1 MNLAIY
7 WVHIYWG
14 HIYWV
19 QRFFE
24 LLAGNR
30 VHARLR
36 FWAQMDLKKGGFY
49 VTRVTALSKV
59 ALCCTALFMWFYL
72 AAKLRYGL
80 MVSHA
85 LVFGSSGPSPRPG
98 RRHCI
103 VFLRKAPYFH
113 SASLHP
119 ERKMCASKPED
130 NVLSS
135 ILPPVFLT

>member
-7 WVHIYWG
+7 WV

-30 VHARLR
+30 VHARLP

-98 RRHCI
+98 RRHYSVLEEGTLLSQCLSPPMR
-103 VFLRKAPYFH
+103 VYKLVLAN
-113 SASLHP
+113 SMLGASGW
-119 ERKMCASKPED
+119 
-130 NVLSS
+130 
-135 ILPPVFLT
+135 